1 MCKYCDYIIEPEK
14 NDAVDLVV
22 SKFKVN
28 NIDLGEIGVDLIP
41 SYNYLS
47 TGRKVS
53 TIRLYIRP
61 TDDDY
66 YTQVKTEINFCPMCG
81 KDLRNLPPDED

>member
-1 MCKYCDYIIEPEK
+1 MCKYCDYIINPEV
-14 NDAVDLVV
+14 NDAIDLAV

-28 NIDLGEIGVDLIP
+28 SIDLGELGVDLIP
-41 SYNYLS
+41 SYDYLS
-47 TGRKVS
+47 TGRKMG